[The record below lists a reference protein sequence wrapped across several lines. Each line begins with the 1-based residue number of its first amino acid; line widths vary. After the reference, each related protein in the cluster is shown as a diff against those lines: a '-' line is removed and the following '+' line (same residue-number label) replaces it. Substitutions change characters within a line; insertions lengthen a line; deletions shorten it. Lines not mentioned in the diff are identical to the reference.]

1 VYPDKLEILRPYSTV
16 LGMKNGLQT
25 YAYKGSEAVSSRPEI
40 FWGKK
45 RASIPVPQRIQGR
58 LETNT
63 SNDVKPVKTGFSV
76 CRCEVVLLCELI
88 QSLWKWSVCTTTS
101 HF

>member
-1 VYPDKLEILRPYSTV
+1 VYPGRPEKLRPYSTV

-25 YAYKGSEAVSSRPEI
+25 HAYKGCMAVSSRPEM
-40 FWGKK
+40 FGGKK
-45 RASIPVPQRIQGR
+45 RPSTLIPQRLQDR
-58 LETNT
+58 LEITT